1 MKLETQLKRYA
12 RLIIEDGIVL
22 KKGQRLVI
30 TVPVEH
36 AAFGR
41 MLQEAAYQAGAGFVE
56 LEFEDEISAKIGYQ
70 YADEK
75 TLSRVPESLRMKLK
89 EQQKDGAAI
98 LHIISSD
105 PDLMK
110 GIDERKSG
118 RVRQARAKALY
129 DLSEYTMKSLGA
141 WCVAAMPNAAWA
153 RKVFPKIKDEKK
165 AVEAL
170 YEAIFH
176 TVYLD
181 QKGDPVA
188 NWKKHQDTIME
199 HCRIMNEYH
208 FKELYFHNA
217 IGTDLHV
224 PLVDRHVW
232 GGGRE
237 FASVTKQWFDPN
249 LPTEE
254 IFTAPHRMKTEGTV
268 AASRPLNLDGTLI
281 EDFRF
286 TFHKGKVIDF
296 SARKGKDALEM
307 LLESDKGSR
316 RLGEVALVPFDS
328 NISNLNLLFYETL
341 FDENAACHL
350 ALGASYPTTWEGGDA
365 LSEKELRARGMN
377 TSSVHVDFMFG
388 TEDLLCDGIT
398 ADGEQVPVFRK
409 GNFVF

>member
-1 MKLETQLKRYA
+1 MKLQTQLKRYA
-12 RLIIEDGIVL
+12 RLIIEEGINV

-30 TVPVEH
+30 AIPVELVG
-36 AAFGR
+36 FGR
-41 MLQEAAYQAGAGFVE
+41 MLQETAYEAGAGFVE
-56 LEFEDEISAKIGYQ
+56 LDYEDEVSAKISYCH
-70 YADEK
+70 ADEK
-75 TLSRVPESLRMKLK
+75 RLSTVPESLRMKLMEEQK
-89 EQQKDGAAI
+89 EGSAFLRI
-98 LHIISSD
+98 VSSN

-110 GIDERKSG
+110 GTDERKIG
-118 RVRQARAKALY
+118 RIRQARGKALQ
-129 DLSEYTMKSLGA
+129 DLSEYQMKSLGA

-153 RKVFPKIKDEKK
+153 RKVFPKIKNDEQ

-181 QKGDPVA
+181 RKGDPVA

-199 HCRIMNEYH
+199 HCRIMNEYR

-217 IGTDLHV
+217 AGTDLHV
-224 PLVDRHVW
+224 PLVDEHIW

-268 AASRPLNLDGTLI
+268 VASRPLNLGGTLI
-281 EDFRF
+281 ENFRF
-286 TFHKGKVIDF
+286 TFHKGKVTAF
-296 SARKGKDALEM
+296 SAKKGKDALEM
-307 LLESDKGSR
+307 LLESDNGAR

-328 NISNLNLLFYETL
+328 NISNLNLLFYNTL

-350 ALGASYPTTWEGGDA
+350 ALGASYPTTRTGGDA
-365 LSEKELRARGMN
+365 MREKELRACGMN
-377 TSSVHVDFMFG
+377 TSSIHVDFMFG

-398 ADGEQVPVFRK
+398 ADNRRVPVFRK